1 MHLLLIF
8 IYCLV
13 DSKDKY
19 HNEELL
25 ENNSSIFSSTKI
37 YQK

>member
-1 MHLLLIF
+1 MNL
-8 IYCLV
+8 CLV
-13 DSKDKY
+13 DSNDNH

-25 ENNSSIFSSTKI
+25 ENNSSVFSSTKV